1 MSFPT
6 IHSVNPRVR
15 FAARVLQYL
24 AILLALVYVSSH
36 QALVTP
42 SFIYQAF

>member
-1 MSFPT
+1 MRLNT
-6 IHSVNPRVR
+6 DPRVR

-24 AILLALVYVSSH
+24 VIQLALIYLSSH

-42 SFIYQAF
+42 AFIYQGF

>member
-1 MSFPT
+1 MTFYT
-6 IHSVNPRVR
+6 DPRIR

-24 AILLALVYVSSH
+24 AIQLALIYLSSH

-42 SFIYQAF
+42 SFIYQGF